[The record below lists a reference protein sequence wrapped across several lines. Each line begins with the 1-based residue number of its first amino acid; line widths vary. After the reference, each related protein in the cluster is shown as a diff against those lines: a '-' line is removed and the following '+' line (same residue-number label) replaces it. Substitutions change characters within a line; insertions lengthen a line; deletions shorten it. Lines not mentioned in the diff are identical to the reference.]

1 MVQDE
6 TIETK
11 VKKRL
16 EELSII
22 YEWVPVDPSFADTA
36 EFCKEYGYQM
46 EESGNTIIVASRRGA
61 LKYAACIVL
70 GIDRLDVNKKVRKLM
85 EVSKLSFANAE
96 ATTDLT
102 GMMIGGVTPF
112 GLPQKMAVYA
122 DEKLKTIDYLILGS
136 GDRSTK
142 VKLAG
147 CELNKIPN
155 IIFVTGLSSEKSIS
169 T

>member
-36 EFCKEYGYQM
+36 EFCEKYGYSM
-46 EESGNTIIVASRRGA
+46 EESGNTIIVASKRGA

-85 EVSKLSFANAE
+85 EVSRLSFANAE
-96 ATTDLT
+96 ATTNLT
-102 GMMIGGVTPF
+102 GMIIGGVTPF
-112 GLPQKMAVYA
+112 GLPEDLPVYV
-122 DEKLKTIDYLILGS
+122 DSKVMVTSRLILGGGSRS
-136 GDRSTK
+136 GKIVLTPK
-142 VKLAG
+142 
-147 CELNKIPN
+147 ELLKDPAIQV
-155 IIFVTGLSSEKSIS
+155 IDGLSI

>member
-16 EELSII
+16 EKLSII

-36 EFCKEYGYQM
+36 EFCEKYGYSM
-46 EESGNTIIVASRRGA
+46 EESGNTIIVASKRGA

-85 EVSKLSFANAE
+85 EVSRLSFANAE
-96 ATTDLT
+96 ATTNLT

-112 GLPQKMAVYA
+112 GLPEDLPVYV
-122 DEKLKTIDYLILGS
+122 DSKVMGTSRLILGGGSRS
-136 GDRSTK
+136 GKIILTPK
-142 VKLAG
+142 
-147 CELNKIPN
+147 ELLKDPAIQV
-155 IIFVTGLSSEKSIS
+155 IDGLSI

>member
-36 EFCKEYGYQM
+36 EFCEKYGYSM
-46 EESGNTIIVASRRGA
+46 EESGNTIIVASKRGA

-70 GIDRLDVNKKVRKLM
+70 GVDRLDVNKKVRKLM
-85 EVSKLSFANAE
+85 EVSRLSFANAE
-96 ATTDLT
+96 ATTNLT
-102 GMMIGGVTPF
+102 GMIIGGVTPF
-112 GLPQKMAVYA
+112 GLPEDLPVYV
-122 DEKLKTIDYLILGS
+122 DSKVMVTSRLILGGGSRS
-136 GDRSTK
+136 GKIVLTPK
-142 VKLAG
+142 
-147 CELNKIPN
+147 ELLKDPAIQV
-155 IIFVTGLSSEKSIS
+155 IDGLSI

>member
-36 EFCKEYGYQM
+36 EFCEKYGCSM
-46 EESGNTIIVASRRGA
+46 EESGNTIIVASKRGA

-85 EVSKLSFANAE
+85 KVSRLSFANAE
-96 ATTDLT
+96 ATTNLT
-102 GMMIGGVTPF
+102 GMIIGGVTPF
-112 GLPQKMAVYA
+112 GLPEDLPVYV
-122 DEKLKTIDYLILGS
+122 DSKVMVTSRLILGGGSRS
-136 GDRSTK
+136 GKIVLTPK
-142 VKLAG
+142 
-147 CELNKIPN
+147 ELLKDPAIQV
-155 IIFVTGLSSEKSIS
+155 IDGLSI